1 MSLSAGTRLGSY
13 DVVSALGAGGM
24 GEVYRATDTKLGRS
38 VAIKILPDAFTSD
51 PDRVSRFER
60 EARVLAS
67 LNHPH
72 IAAIYGLEE
81 AGDRKLLVMELVE
94 GPTLADLIAG
104 ESKDSP
110 LRIDKALRLAQQ
122 IAEALEAAHEKG
134 IVHRDLKPS
143 NVKVTP
149 ENNVKLLDFGLAKAF
164 EAGADVDVSHS
175 PTQMAMVTS
184 AGVILGTAAYM
195 SPEQAKGGIVDRRT
209 DIFAF
214 GCLLYEMLT
223 GQRAFKGDS
232 ESEIIAKVIEREPD
246 WKALPPGLHPRIDE
260 LLHRCLEKDPKKRR
274 RDIGDVR
281 IEIEQVLSGPAQAAA
296 APVDGVARHRTRL
309 AWIVAAVL
317 AIALA
322 IAVVRPYFRSAER
335 P

>member
-1 MSLSAGTRLGSY
+1 MTLSAGTRLGSY
-13 DVVSALGAGGM
+13 EVISALGAGGV
-24 GEVYRATDTKLGRS
+24 GEVYRANDTKLGRS

-51 PDRVSRFER
+51 PDRVARFER

-94 GPTLADLIAG
+94 GPTLADLIAS
-104 ESKDSP
+104 ESRDSP
-110 LRIDKALRLAQQ
+110 LRIDRALRLAQQ

-149 ENNVKLLDFGLAKAF
+149 ENSVKLLDFGLAKAF
-164 EAGADVDVSHS
+164 SDEPDVDASHS
-175 PTQMAMVTS
+175 PTQMAMATN

-214 GCLLYEMLT
+214 GCLVYEMLT
-223 GQRAFKGDS
+223 GRRAFKGDS
-232 ESEIIAKVIEREPD
+232 VSEIIARVIEREPD
-246 WKALPPGLHPRIDE
+246 WDALPAALHPRIHE

-281 IEIEQVLSGPAQAAA
+281 MEIEQVLSAPAQTV
-296 APVDGVARHRTRL
+296 AP
-309 AWIVAAVL
+309 IVAATAPSPPTRDRL
-317 AIALA
+317 TTEL
-322 IAVVRPYFRSAER
+322 RHSR
-335 P
+335 